1 MSILNEI
8 MIIQSHPPMSIFEQL
23 FGGLSSFIPTTAVA
37 DIMGTMFFTIAL
49 LLTDVLLRI
58 AIECD
63 GYLKA
68 AHKKYTLWNILT
80 TFLWYGWGELPT
92 SNGKKKRF
100 LVSKGLRNA
109 LVMKI
114 TVQYPALFLFSTL
127 SFLLPDVVVMGWRF
141 DLMMSFVFAI
151 IPVICELTSIIEKL
165 NLLDADLVKIY
176 GEFSKFVK
184 SIRKE

>member
-1 MSILNEI
+1 
-8 MIIQSHPPMSIFEQL
+8 MIISGRLRRE
-23 FGGLSSFIPTTAVA
+23 LS
-37 DIMGTMFFTIAL
+37 
-49 LLTDVLLRI
+49 TDKDFV
-58 AIECD
+58 
-63 GYLKA
+63 
-68 AHKKYTLWNILT
+68 ILIN
-80 TFLWYGWGELPT
+80 P
-92 SNGKKKRF
+92 
-100 LVSKGLRNA
+100 
-109 LVMKI
+109 I
-114 TVQYPALFLFSTL
+114 L